1 MEGALFYWGFWLF
14 WVISTFFLP
23 KQNPYRMKLAATIL
37 IAIIL
42 SNYYLILGKF
52 EMNVSGLFVLIV
64 SYFFLSHEKWSTII
78 YSIICSLII
87 SMAYTGF
94 QLLEIFDPVWVIF
107 KREWMLAVGMV
118 FLTIL
123 LQNKLKG
130 RLLAVLSGTIQG
142 EVLYSIILNKNN
154 LPHQV
159 SDLNYLD
166 VCSLISIL
174 LVIWSLLENAGVI
187 FQNHWSFLEKSKQKS
202 T

>member
-1 MEGALFYWGFWLF
+1 MEGTLFYWGFWLF
-14 WVISTFFLP
+14 WVIATFFLP
-23 KQNPYRMKLAATIL
+23 NQNPYRMKLAATIL
-37 IAIIL
+37 ISIIL
-42 SNYYLILGKF
+42 SKYYLILGKF
-52 EMNVSGLFVLIV
+52 EMNISGLFLLIT

-87 SMAYTGF
+87 SLAYTGF
-94 QLLEIFDPVWVIF
+94 QLLEIFDPVWMIF

-123 LQNKLKG
+123 LQNTLKG
-130 RLLAVLSGTIQG
+130 RLLVVLSGTIQG

-174 LVIWSLLENAGVI
+174 LVIWSLLENVGVI

-202 T
+202 S

>member
-1 MEGALFYWGFWLF
+1 MEGTLFYWGFWLF
-14 WVISTFFLP
+14 WVIATFFLP
-23 KQNPYRMKLAATIL
+23 NQNPYRMKLAATIL
-37 IAIIL
+37 ISIIL
-42 SNYYLILGKF
+42 SKYYLILGKF
-52 EMNVSGLFVLIV
+52 EMNISGLFLLIT

-87 SMAYTGF
+87 SLAYTGF

-123 LQNKLKG
+123 LQNTLKG
-130 RLLAVLSGTIQG
+130 RLLVVLSGTIQG

-174 LVIWSLLENAGVI
+174 LVIWSLLENVGVI

-202 T
+202 S